1 MATQKEIPEM
11 VRTDTYS
18 RWQAEEGI
26 PVYDTFFIEDLKAL
40 ELGPWDRT
48 DGLGAF
54 VNLEGAGDTNNCY
67 VAEVPLGGSTLPQR
81 HLYEEMVYILKGN
94 GATTIWN
101 EANHKHTFEWQA
113 GSLFAIPLNTFYQH
127 FNTSGD
133 APARYVAVISAPVV
147 MNMFHNADFVFGAP
161 YDFIDRYDG
170 SRPFDGDGELFVNSR
185 GTFNIWETNFV
196 PNADSFPLYK
206 RANRGAGGSYLAF
219 ELAHNTMVAHISE
232 FPVGTYKKAHKHGPG
247 ANVIILGGQ
256 GFTLLWQD
264 GKWDQ
269 RVKVDWK
276 PGSIVVPP
284 SQWFHQHFNSGP
296 IPARY
301 LALRWGSNR
310 YKFRPGSDDDTKGG
324 TETSTREGG
333 NQIEYDDENPEI
345 HRLFEEE
352 LSRSDAICHMKGM
365 VPGCTGVEMAE

>member
-18 RWQAEEGI
+18 RWQAEQGI

-48 DGLGAF
+48 AGLGAF

-101 EANHKHTFEWQA
+101 QAKDKHTFEWQA

-324 TETSTREGG
+324 TETSIRDGG

-352 LSRSDAICHMKGM
+352 LSRSGAICHMLTM

>member
-1 MATQKEIPEM
+1 MATPKEIPEM
-11 VRTDTYS
+11 VRTDTYR

-101 EANHKHTFEWQA
+101 EAKDKHTFEWQA

-324 TETSTREGG
+324 TETSTRDGG

-352 LSRSDAICHMKGM
+352 LKRAGAICHMLTM

>member
-1 MATQKEIPEM
+1 MATPKEIPEM

-101 EANHKHTFEWQA
+101 EAKDKHTFEWQA

-219 ELAHNTMVAHISE
+219 ELAHNTLVAHISE

-352 LSRSDAICHMKGM
+352 LSRSGAICHMKGM

>member
-48 DGLGAF
+48 AGLGAF

-101 EANHKHTFEWQA
+101 EAKDKHTFEWQA

-147 MNMFHNADFVFGAP
+147 MNMFHNADFVFAAP

-284 SQWFHQHFNSGP
+284 SQWFHQHFNSGD

-324 TETSTREGG
+324 TETSIRDGG

-352 LSRSDAICHMKGM
+352 LKRSGAVCHMKGM